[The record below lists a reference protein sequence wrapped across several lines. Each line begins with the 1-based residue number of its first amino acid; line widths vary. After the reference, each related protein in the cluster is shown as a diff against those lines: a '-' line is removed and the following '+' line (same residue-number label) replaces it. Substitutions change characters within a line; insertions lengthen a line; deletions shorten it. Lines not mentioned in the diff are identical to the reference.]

1 MPIVIPRPETANV
14 LELIEALKAWFPESV
29 IRDTIIPYTVQE
41 QKRLGSGR
49 DWKAGDD
56 GGFVTIRYFGLSR
69 FSLEDHTGNTHEK
82 GLAKRVPSRYSSG
95 KATSRKRRE
104 RMATAR
110 GRRTAPEPEPASDG
124 EPDFEIYLTKDL
136 SATMTDYGTWFE
148 DNVADLDKVD
158 PARLLALGSTL
169 YPYFQKSDFNVQ
181 RRQERR
187 DARAA
192 DSTPEPTPEPTPAR
206 RGRGSKNTAKAG
218 TPAPAGRRGRGGRQ
232 TAGSA
237 AAY

>member
-1 MPIVIPRPETANV
+1 
-14 LELIEALKAWFPESV
+14 
-29 IRDTIIPYTVQE
+29 
-41 QKRLGSGR
+41 
-49 DWKAGDD
+49 
-56 GGFVTIRYFGLSR
+56 
-69 FSLEDHTGNTHEK
+69 
-82 GLAKRVPSRYSSG
+82 
-95 KATSRKRRE
+95 
-104 RMATAR
+104 MATAR